1 MNFDQYQKRAG
12 DFAVY
17 EDQDYPFFALAEEVG
32 EFLGLMAKFKRGDD
46 MVARFGS
53 VGGLYEA
60 LTKEAG
66 DILWQLSQALSEL
79 GISMQEAAE
88 LNIKKLTDR
97 KNRGVIKGSG
107 DNR

>member
-17 EDQDYPFFALAEEVG
+17 EEQEYPFFALAEETG

-46 MVARFGS
+46 LVARFGS
-53 VGGLYEA
+53 VDGFYEA

-66 DILWQLSQALSEL
+66 DILWQLSQALREL
-79 GISMQEAAE
+79 DISMQDVAEA
-88 LNIKKLTDR
+88 NIKKLEDR
-97 KNRGVIKGSG
+97 MNRGVIKGYG
-107 DNR
+107 DDR

>member
-1 MNFDQYQKRAG
+1 MNFDQYQKRARG
-12 DFAVY
+12 FAVY
-17 EDQDYPFFALAEEVG
+17 EEQDYPFYALAEETG

-53 VGGLYEA
+53 VEGFYEA

-79 GISMQEAAE
+79 DISMQEAAE
-88 LNIKKLTDR
+88 LNIKKLEDR
-97 KNRGVIKGSG
+97 MNRGVIKGSG